1 MTASACRRGP
11 PFPSSGRFP
20 LLAALAA
27 ILFVL
32 ITPGVPQAQNLVDTV
47 WRLRPMTLAALREEH
62 RGIDL
67 VGMQLPPKADFDIP
81 LADPA
86 ATVAKI
92 KAAIDRVLQASPVAA
107 RGIDTLSKAGRIRII
122 YDAAFPERSLSRV
135 IIAAFLVGE
144 FQPQDGKR
152 DFTVIVS
159 RFGANWPMDELAAV
173 LVHELIGHGLQRLKN
188 RFGHD
193 RPIDLECEAR
203 LWQQLYITDAG
214 MPQDTQEM
222 VAFRRTTDR
231 RVCHDFRRY
240 LRHLRPELMQQWDSG
255 HFAMADII
263 ALFDDYY
270 ATIRKGREKLRRN
283 P

>member
-1 MTASACRRGP
+1 MTASARRCGP
-11 PFPSSGRFP
+11 PF
-20 LLAALAA
+20 LAALAA
-27 ILFVL
+27 FLFFL
-32 ITPGVPQAQNLVDTV
+32 SAPAPARAQNLVDTT
-47 WRLRPMTLAALREEH
+47 WHLRPMTQAALRERH
-62 RGIDL
+62 RGIDV
-67 VGMQLPPKADFDIP
+67 VGMQLPPKTEYDIP

-86 ATVAKI
+86 ATVGKI
-92 KAAIDRVLQASPVAA
+92 KAAVDRVLQASPVAA
-107 RGIDTLSKAGRIRII
+107 RGFETLSGAGQIRII

-135 IIAAFLVGE
+135 IVAAFLVGE

-159 RFGANWPMDELAAV
+159 RFGANWPVDELAAV

-188 RFGHD
+188 RFGND

-240 LRHLRPELMQQWDSG
+240 VRHLRPDLMQQWDSG
-255 HFAMADII
+255 RFAMADVID
-263 ALFDDYY
+263 LFDGYY
-270 ATIRKGREKLRRN
+270 TTIRKGRENLRRK

>member
-1 MTASACRRGP
+1 MTASARRRGP
-11 PFPSSGRFP
+11 RF
-20 LLAALAA
+20 LAALAA
-27 ILFVL
+27 FLVL
-32 ITPGVPQAQNLVDTV
+32 LSAPPPSRAQNLVDTV
-47 WRLRPMTLAALREEH
+47 WHLRPMTQAALREQH
-62 RGIDL
+62 RGIDV
-67 VGMQLPPKADFDIP
+67 VGMQLPPKAEYDIP

-92 KAAIDRVLQASPVAA
+92 KAAVDRVLQASPVAA
-107 RGIDTLSKAGRIRII
+107 QGFETLSKAGQIRIV

-135 IIAAFLVGE
+135 IVAAFLVGE

-173 LVHELIGHGLQRLKN
+173 LVHELIGHGLQRLRN
-188 RFGHD
+188 RFGND

-240 LRHLRPELMQQWDSG
+240 VRHLRPDLMQQWDSG
-255 HFAMADII
+255 RFAMADVIG
-263 ALFDDYY
+263 LFDGYY
-270 ATIRKGREKLRRN
+270 TTIRKGREKLRRK